1 MTENYPWRTG
11 RYCHFRHHYHLVF
24 VTKYRRG
31 VFSHGMLAALRD
43 VFSETCTQMECELL
57 EFNGETDHVH
67 LLVTCPPK
75 RAIATLV
82 GKLKGKSSHFLR
94 KNYWDEIRQ
103 KLWGEHFWSPSYCS
117 VTCGGAPLAIVKQY
131 IDEQRRPPTEKGIIA
146 SKRENRV
153 NRPGGEMPAGRAS
166 NRKQKS

>member
-1 MTENYPWRTG
+1 
-11 RYCHFRHHYHLVF
+11 
-24 VTKYRRG
+24 
-31 VFSHGMLAALRD
+31 
-43 VFSETCTQMECELL
+43 MECELL

-75 RAIATLV
+75 RAIANLV